1 MNGKF
6 SLLSRQRP
14 GRTNRQIRRD
24 LAERS
29 SSVRRQNPAIAD
41 APSSVENGFTLME
54 LLIVIS
60 IILILMLVAIPTAG
74 KIRKHANELSAQKS
88 LQTIEQ
94 AESMYE
100 STYPTSGYS
109 CSLASLGGESSA
121 GPPSA
126 TAAGVIS
133 GELTTGIKSG
143 YIFNIT
149 NCTKS
154 TANNSERVTGY
165 TLTAVPATLGRTGDR
180 GFCLES
186 GGTIKA
192 DPAGGTNC
200 TQMVQ

>member
-1 MNGKF
+1 
-6 SLLSRQRP
+6 
-14 GRTNRQIRRD
+14 
-24 LAERS
+24 
-29 SSVRRQNPAIAD
+29 
-41 APSSVENGFTLME
+41 ME

-74 KIRKHANELSAQKS
+74 KIRKHAHELSAQKS
-88 LQTIEQ
+88 LQTIEE

-100 STYPTSGYS
+100 STYPASGYA
-109 CSLASLGGESSA
+109 CNLTALAGEPGS

-126 TAAGVIS
+126 TAAQVLNGQ
-133 GELTTGIKSG
+133 LATGIKDG

-149 NCTKS
+149 DCTK
-154 TANNSERVTGY
+154 ANVNNSERVTSY
-165 TLTAVPATLGRTGDR
+165 TATAVPATPGKTGDR

-186 GGTIKA
+186 GGAMRA